1 MRDTVDEL
9 LAALSWLDE
18 VEAVALGGSRAGTAY
33 DDQSD
38 YDVYVYCTGTV
49 SEQTR
54 RALLAPHCRV
64 MEIGNHFWEYE
75 DNCTLTSGVDIDIL
89 YRDLD
94 VLCGDVASVVERC
107 EPRNAYTTCMW
118 HNLLTCRVLYD
129 RDGRLAA
136 AKRRFDVPYPELL
149 RSRILERGMRLL
161 HGSLPAYDAQL
172 HKAVSRGDWVSVAHR
187 AAAFMETYFDVIFA
201 LNRMTHPGEKRL
213 VSLCAARCRLLP
225 EHFEENIRALYADLF
240 TGGERVDGDVQRIVR
255 ALEALVASEGGA

>member
-1 MRDTVDEL
+1 MDRL
-9 LAALSWLDE
+9 FQALSRLPE

-33 DDQSD
+33 DERSD
-38 YDVYVYCTGTV
+38 YDVYVYCTGAV

-54 RALLAPHCRV
+54 RTLLAPYCSV

-75 DNCTLTSGVDIDIL
+75 DNCTLKNGVDIDIL

-94 VLCGDVASVVERC
+94 ALCEDVASVVERC

-118 HNLLTCRVLYD
+118 HNLRTCRVLYD

-172 HKAVSRGDWVSVAHR
+172 RKAVSRGDCVSVSHR
-187 AAAFMETYFDVIFA
+187 AAAFMETYFDVILA
-201 LNRMTHPGEKRL
+201 LNRLTHPGEKRL
-213 VSLCAARCRLLP
+213 VPLCAARCERLP

-240 TGGERVDGDVQRIVR
+240 TSGERVDGDVQRIVQ
-255 ALEALVASEGGA
+255 ALEALVAQCG